1 MEYRIFSEP
10 MMGTRQMR
18 VTISLFLIATTFG
31 FYSFANAASAHIHTH
46 VHNKPTHE
54 RTEDGAYSPRD
65 VNHYAGGEHDQEFD
79 HEAILGSAKE
89 AQEFDK
95 LPMQES
101 KRRLGILLKKMDLNN
116 DKFIER
122 NELKAWILRSF
133 SMLSEE
139 ESQDR
144 LEDADTDED
153 GKVSWNEILQ
163 DTYGTDAED
172 LAMDDKLINDDKQTF
187 DAADMDKNG
196 YLDAEEFK
204 AYTHPEETP
213 RMFPLLLRQ
222 ALDDKD
228 NDKDGFISFQE
239 FIGNRGKAEDK
250 EWLLIEKDKFDY
262 EHDKNGDGR
271 LDSDEILSWLVPSN
285 EEIASDEVDHL
296 FAASD
301 DDHDNRLSFDEI
313 LDHHDTFVGS
323 EATDYGDHLQDIERF
338 TDEL

>member
-1 MEYRIFSEP
+1 MD
-10 MMGTRQMR
+10 TRRMCLR
-18 VTISLFLIATTFG
+18 VPLILTLTVFG
-31 FYSFANAASAHIHTH
+31 FFSLGSAASAHIHTH
-46 VHNKPTHE
+46 QHNKANSNE
-54 RTEDGAYSPRD
+54 RTEDGAFSPRD
-65 VNHYAGGEHDQEFD
+65 MDHYAGGEHHQEFD
-79 HEAILGSAKE
+79 HEAILGSVKAAE
-89 AQEFDK
+89 EFDK
-95 LPMQES
+95 LPTEES
-101 KRRLGILLKKMDLNN
+101 KRRLAILLTKMDLNN
-116 DKFIER
+116 DKIIER

-133 SMLSEE
+133 SMLTAE
-139 ESQDR
+139 ESEDR
-144 LEDADTDED
+144 LEDADADED

-163 DTYGTDAED
+163 DTYGTDPED
-172 LAMDDKLINDDKQTF
+172 LAVEDKLITDDKQTF
-187 DAADMDKNG
+187 EAADIDKDG
-196 YLDAEEFK
+196 YLDTEEFK

-213 RMFPLLLRQ
+213 RMFPLLLKQ

-228 NDKDGFISFQE
+228 GDKDGYISFQE
-239 FIGNRGKAEDK
+239 FIGNRAKAEDK

-301 DDHDNRLSFDEI
+301 DDHDNRLTFEEI
-313 LDHHDTFVGS
+313 LDHHDAFVGS

>member
-1 MEYRIFSEP
+1 
-10 MMGTRQMR
+10 MGTRKMR
-18 VTISLFLIATTFG
+18 VRISLFVIVTIFG
-31 FYSFANAASAHIHTH
+31 FFPFGSAASAHIHTH
-46 VHNKPTHE
+46 IHNKPNSHE
-54 RTEDGAYSPRD
+54 RTDDGAFSPRD
-65 VNHYAGGEHDQEFD
+65 ANHYTGGEHQEFD

-133 SMLSEE
+133 SMLSAE

-144 LEDADTDED
+144 LEDVDIDED
-153 GKVSWNEILQ
+153 GKVSWDEVLR
-163 DTYGTDAED
+163 DTYLTDSED
-172 LAMDDKLINDDKQTF
+172 AALDEKLISDDEETF
-187 DAADMDKNG
+187 EAADIDKNG
-196 YLDAEEFK
+196 YLDSEEFK

-213 RMFPLLLRQ
+213 RMFPLLLKQ

-228 NDKDGFISFQE
+228 TDKDGYISFQE
-239 FIGNRGKAEDK
+239 FIGNRAKSEDK
-250 EWLLIEKDKFDY
+250 EWLIIEKDKFDY

-313 LDHHDTFVGS
+313 LEHHDTFVGS